1 MILHIYTII
10 HVIISLAGILTG
22 FVVLFGLLARKQLRD
37 WTKWFLITTIATS
50 VTGFFFPFHGLTPAY
65 TVGAISLVVL
75 GLAWFARYSRQLH
88 GRWRWVYII
97 TAMIALYLN
106 VFVAIVQSFLKIPAL
121 HALAPTQTESPFQIT
136 QRVTLVL
143 FVVLTIAAVV
153 RFHPGSAPTAD
164 GRA

>member
-1 MILHIYTII
+1 L
-10 HVIISLAGILTG
+10 
-22 FVVLFGLLARKQLRD
+22 GLLARKRLD
-37 WTKWFLITTIATS
+37 GWTKWFLVTTIATS
-50 VTGFFFPFHGLTPAY
+50 VTGFFFPFHGFTPAY

-88 GRWRWVYII
+88 GHWRWVYIV

-121 HALAPTQTESPFQIT
+121 HALAPAQTEPPFQIT
-136 QRVTLVL
+136 QLVTLAL
-143 FVVLTIAAVV
+143 FFILTIAAIV
-153 RFHPGSAPTAD
+153 RFHPDSVPTAD